1 MQQATE
7 SRPVP
12 FHLWLVG
19 ILSLLWNGFG
29 CYDYMMTR
37 MRDTDYLA
45 SMMPDIDPQ
54 AMLAYIDAMPLWA
67 QFGWGLGVWLGLIG
81 AALLIVRNRLAVPA
95 YLLSLLGAVV
105 GLGYQ
110 LANPMPEI
118 TGFLAMGM
126 PIGIILIALG
136 QYLYARAQRASGVLR

>member
-1 MQQATE
+1 M
-7 SRPVP
+7 PI
-12 FHLWLVG
+12 HLWIVG
-19 ILSLLWNGFG
+19 ALSLLWNGFG
-29 CYDYMMTR
+29 CYDYLMTR

-45 SMMPDIDPQ
+45 SMMPDVDPQ
-54 AMLAYIDAMPLWA
+54 AMLAYIDGLPLWA

-118 TGFLAMGM
+118 KGFLAMGM